1 MLKMKK
7 KINKKSLECWFSIAA
22 NASQVLLLILAV
34 FGYFYTV
41 IPVYQKELLSEK
53 ISQQELKLNQL
64 SELNIRYKDNI
75 SNYEKDLDELKTKI
89 KDANQEIKTKTETLN
104 TINRRIN
111 LLYKKNYAEA
121 LMIALLNRNASV
133 EDDKDKFFE
142 NSKTEYIKENLPEFI
157 VTAYQRLKRV
167 VDDPW
172 DIYGD
177 GSPAPQNIIR
187 SVNDDLSKILEKNK
201 NELNSSLANQKDLLY
216 RIKHKQLDEKVFKN
230 FDKDYYYQWS
240 LSEREKLLY
249 IVNFINNKE
258 KRRAL
263 HFIEEFSNLYK

>member
-1 MLKMKK
+1 MKK
-7 KINKKSLECWFSIAA
+7 KINKKSLESWFSIAA
-22 NASQVLLLILAV
+22 NASQVLLLILAI

-104 TINRRIN
+104 TINKKIN
-111 LLYKKNYAEA
+111 LLYKKRYSEA

-133 EDDKDKFFE
+133 EEDKEKLFE
-142 NSKTEYIKENLPEFI
+142 NSETDYIKGNLSEFI
-157 VTAYQRLKRV
+157 ITAYQRLKRV
-167 VDDPW
+167 VDNPW

-177 GSPAPQNIIR
+177 GSPAPQQIIK
-187 SVNDDLSKILEKNK
+187 SVNSDLSKKMEKNM

-240 LSEREKLLY
+240 LSERERLLY

-258 KRRAL
+258 MRRAL

>member
-1 MLKMKK
+1 MKL
-7 KINKKSLECWFSIAA
+7 NKKNLEYWFSIAS
-22 NASQVLLLILAV
+22 NASQVLLLVLAI

-41 IPVYQKELLSEK
+41 VPVYQKELLSEK

-104 TINRRIN
+104 TINRKIN

-157 VTAYQRLKRV
+157 VTAYQRLKNIV
-167 VDDPW
+167 NNPW
-172 DIYGD
+172 NTYGD
-177 GSPAPQNIIR
+177 GSQASPQIVK
-187 SVNDDLSKILEKNK
+187 SVMNDLSKKIEKEKNK
-201 NELNSSLANQKDLLY
+201 LNTSLANQKNLLY
-216 RIKHKQLDEKVFKN
+216 KIERKKLKEKEFEKFN
-230 FDKDYYYQWS
+230 KEYYYHNS
-240 LSEREKLLY
+240 LSKREQLLY
-249 IVNFINNKE
+249 IINCINLEETSKALQVIKE
-258 KRRAL
+258 L
-263 HFIEEFSNLYK
+263 SDSYGNIEK